1 MVLDAFVVIHE
12 SATYFFS
19 FFFFAAAAAG
29 HSHTHT
35 TGYLKLLSLDCTYSI
50 EWRASVSSVS
60 RALLDSS
67 HTPATRYSGAV
78 DRHWAATLISMI
90 LPLNLGHR
98 HTPCLVSASE
108 WPEIGCAWLD
118 GNFSSTTSRSIH
130 TKHTHTL
137 FTRAH
142 VSELKG
148 SNGDLCSLLPLL
160 LQSLNTC
167 CKMLFLGLW

>member
-1 MVLDAFVVIHE
+1 MWPLFDNRLLGFDSLCSTDEIPWPAMVLDAFVVIHE

-19 FFFFAAAAAG
+19 FFFFAAAAAAG

-78 DRHWAATLISMI
+78 DRHRVATLISMI

-118 GNFSSTTSRSIH
+118 GNFSSTTLLVRS
-130 TKHTHTL
+130 TQNTLTH
-137 FTRAH
+137 F
-142 VSELKG
+142 
-148 SNGDLCSLLPLL
+148 SLARTYP
-160 LQSLNTC
+160 N
-167 CKMLFLGLW
+167 